1 MELNVSARP
10 DGRHPQNTC
19 GRRKV
24 ADSFPPA
31 RGNAGVRGRR
41 GGTPGRG
48 LRALTV
54 ARALA
59 RFRRTD
65 TPMPT
70 PVVILHGYSDTSS
83 SFQPLAGF
91 LKARGFTVVPIYL
104 GNYITLEDTITI
116 PDLAK
121 AFEAALEREGLPVA
135 QSGGI
140 DLVVHST
147 GSLVAR
153 EWLTRFYLEAGRPCP
168 VNHYL
173 MLAPAN
179 FGSPLGHVGKTMF
192 GRIIKGWNTGFESG
206 TKVLDSLELASPY
219 TWNLARRDL
228 FGPNSFYRPDVC
240 KAAVLVGSRPY
251 QKGLRKLVD
260 KNGGDGTVYVCTANL
275 NTAGVSIR
283 FRRKDLPAK
292 ASPWP
297 CTAQPIAFGV
307 FPDRDHASITRPDR
321 GGGSLGDFIV
331 RFLQVASVADYAA
344 YAADCEQRTA
354 ATLPAKPT
362 KNIYHTYQNLVA
374 HVADDLGYPVLDYF
388 LEFYEHSQGPADDTK
403 IDDLMVRVHA
413 EILEDVHVY
422 GNDHS
427 YRSLIF
433 DLTDLGKALADGEK
447 LMFSLSAAPL
457 GRLVGF
463 TAGQDYND
471 TSELAVDLASGR
483 SFWRPN
489 QTLLADL
496 TIERTQT
503 EQAFTLQE
511 I

>member
-1 MELNVSARP
+1 
-10 DGRHPQNTC
+10 
-19 GRRKV
+19 
-24 ADSFPPA
+24 
-31 RGNAGVRGRR
+31 
-41 GGTPGRG
+41 
-48 LRALTV
+48 
-54 ARALA
+54 
-59 RFRRTD
+59 
-65 TPMPT
+65 MPT

-83 SFQPLAGF
+83 SFQPLAQF
-91 LKARGFTVVPIYL
+91 LKAKGFTVVPIYL
-104 GNYITLEDTITI
+104 GNYITLEDAITI

-121 AFEAALEREGLPVA
+121 AFEAAVAREALPVG
-135 QSGGI
+135 QNGGI

-153 EWLTRFYLEAGRPCP
+153 EWMTRFYLEAGRPCP

-179 FGSPLGHVGKTMF
+179 FGSPLGHLGKTMV
-192 GRIIKGWNTGFESG
+192 GRIVKGWATGFESG

-228 FGPNSFYRPDVC
+228 FGTNSFYRPDVC

-251 QKGLRKLVD
+251 QSGLRKLVD

-275 NTAGVSIR
+275 NTAGMSIR
-283 FRRKDLPAK
+283 FHHQDQPADV
-292 ASPWP
+292 SRWP
-297 CTAQPIAFGV
+297 STAQSIAFGV
-307 FPDRDHASITRPDR
+307 FRDRDHGSITRPDQ
-321 GGGSLGDFIV
+321 GDASLGDFIV

-344 YAADCEQRTA
+344 YSADCDQRTA

-362 KNIYHTYQNLVA
+362 KDIYHTYQNLVA
-374 HVADDLGYPVLDYF
+374 RVTDDLGYPVADYF
-388 LEFYEHSQGPADDTK
+388 LEFYERPQRAADANK
-403 IDDLMVRVHA
+403 IDDLMVQVHA

-433 DLTDLGKALADGEK
+433 DLTDLDKALADGEK

-457 GRLVGF
+457 SKLIGF
-463 TAGQDYND
+463 TAGQNYND
-471 TSELAVDLASGR
+471 ISELAVDLASGQ

-503 EQAFTLQE
+503 EQAFTLQKA
-511 I
+511 